1 MMNLSRD
8 DAQAALDDIQRAT
21 ARTYPLLR
29 AWLYSVLVIGVVWTV
44 AFSVSQW
51 MGPSPVWTA
60 GETILVGVVCSFL
73 FAQWLTS
80 EVRFTPGSRS
90 AFLHTR
96 LPIFYAVLY
105 AFFILWQFML
115 DLPQMQLA
123 MLWVTV
129 VMLATIT
136 TGIFLQQRLLIIFG
150 VAITL
155 MASIGYWAV
164 PQYFW
169 VWIAAFAGLP
179 LIGVSLYLLRRR

>member
-1 MMNLSRD
+1 MNLSRD
-8 DAQAALDDIQRAT
+8 EAQAALDDIHQAT

-29 AWLYSVLVIGVVWTV
+29 AWLYSVLVIGIVWTI
-44 AFSVSQW
+44 AFGLAQW
-51 MGPSPVWTA
+51 NVLSPIWSA

-73 FAQWLTS
+73 FAQWLTPV
-80 EVRFTPGSRS
+80 VRFTPGSRS

-115 DLPQMQLA
+115 DLPQAQLA
-123 MLWVTV
+123 MLWITV

-136 TGIFLQQRLLIIFG
+136 TGILLQQRLFIIVG
-150 VAITL
+150 VAITV
-155 MASIGYWAV
+155 MASIGYWAI

-169 VWIAAFAGLP
+169 LWVAIFAGLP